1 MTKLEFSKHTNI
13 YFWNLEQKALESW
26 DTVLYPVLKYLTG
39 NKRLHCAPWMELIK
53 TNIDMFHYNNYC
65 TWVEAGG
72 GFNDW
77 FIYESQLPVK
87 STR

>member
-1 MTKLEFSKHTNI
+1 MTKLEFSNETNV

-26 DTVLYPVLKYLTG
+26 DTGLYPVKQYLTA
-39 NKRLHCAPWMELIK
+39 NKRLQCGPWMDLIMI
-53 TNIDMFHYNNYC
+53 NIDMFHYNNYC

-87 STR
+87 SSR